1 MRRKAMNSNHAKAC
15 IWLIE
20 FLRDHP
26 CKTRKEI
33 CEEWAKSKKHGNG
46 VEMSER
52 SFHRYETD
60 ETDWKLCELIARIQY
75 ATQQHFFDVI
85 AEKYFDDMNNDV
97 QFTGKRHQQK
107 SVDGY
112 NRLPDVFA
120 KEDVM
125 KCFGYDSENSMKTKI
140 KRLISSHQ
148 IENITS
154 GDNKGKYRKLNKL
167 LV

>member
-1 MRRKAMNSNHAKAC
+1 
-15 IWLIE
+15 
-20 FLRDHP
+20 
-26 CKTRKEI
+26 
-33 CEEWAKSKKHGNG
+33 
-46 VEMSER
+46 
-52 SFHRYETD
+52 
-60 ETDWKLCELIARIQY
+60 
-75 ATQQHFFDVI
+75 
-85 AEKYFDDMNNDV
+85 MNNDV

-148 IENITS
+148 IEKITS
-154 GDNKGKYRKLNKL
+154 GDNKGKYRKLSKL